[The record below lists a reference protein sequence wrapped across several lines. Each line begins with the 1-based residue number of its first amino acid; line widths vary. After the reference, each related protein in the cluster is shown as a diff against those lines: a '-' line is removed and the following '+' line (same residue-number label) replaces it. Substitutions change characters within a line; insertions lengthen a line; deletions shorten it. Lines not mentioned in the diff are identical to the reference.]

1 MGEDDSNIDKLNL
14 EKYNTIM
21 PESDDRAL
29 CMEVDK
35 PISRDGYLGNFV
47 PRVEAMLK
55 ARGEIR
61 LLVHFKEY
69 HGWEAEAATMSM
81 GGLMEY
87 GSKFRKFAL
96 VNPPKK
102 EILRSKVN
110 DPLMSGETRYFETD
124 ELQDAIAWVKE

>member
-1 MGEDDSNIDKLNL
+1 MGEDNANIDKFNL
-14 EKYNTIM
+14 EKYNTVL

-47 PRVEAMLK
+47 PRIEAMLK
-55 ARGEIR
+55 AHGEIR

-69 HGWEAEAATMSM
+69 QGWEAEAAMMSM

-87 GSKFRKFAL
+87 GSKFRKLAL
-96 VNPPKK
+96 VNPPRK
-102 EILRSKVN
+102 EIVRSKVN
-110 DPLMSGETRYFETD
+110 TPLMSGETRYFD
-124 ELQDAIAWVKE
+124 SHELHDAIAWVKA